1 MRSAEKQKSSQNHGQ
16 KKREKQSKTKIDKLK
31 IVMDSILV
39 LSSNCF
45 FLFLK
50 LISTS
55 IAY

>member
-1 MRSAEKQKSSQNHGQ
+1 MRSAEKQKSSQNHGT